1 MFVLNYNNRN
11 DHRTYQREFHTEIDM
26 LSVIKKQ
33 TDIITDTVSLRN
45 GFVYI
50 DNDYKVSIGSYVE
63 DTKLDL
69 PKFTIGKPYRRCITN
84 EDVIYQSDEMNR
96 VFESGMALNYDGLLV
111 KADFVDVENKY
122 QFILNDI
129 EEEEYYRYYAIK
141 CGDLIDDIKFKDAD
155 LVFEFFEDKII
166 YIIKD
171 KFNIFKTNRII
182 MDNEIS
188 NRIQSAMAYYESD
201 SFKSYNN
208 YRDNYEI

>member
-1 MFVLNYNNRN
+1 MFVLTYNNRK

-50 DNDYKVSIGSYVE
+50 DNEYNVSIGSYVE

-182 MDNEIS
+182 MDSEIS
-188 NRIQSAMAYYESD
+188 NKIQSAMAYYESD
-201 SFKSYNN
+201 SCKFYNN